1 MMTEVPLH
9 PSVMADDET
18 SLEATREF
26 FVKCGLMKEGDRFVV
41 DEAATS
47 LTESDVE
54 PDVGITDCESTCTAA
69 YEIAKLACAISGSSS
84 CKRRAK
90 AAYQVCLLACG

>member
-1 MMTEVPLH
+1 MMTDVPLH

-26 FVKCGLMKEGDRFVV
+26 FVKCGLMKEGDRFVA

-47 LTESDVE
+47 LTDTDVE
-54 PDVGITDCESTCTAA
+54 PMAGASDCEAACTVA
-69 YEIAKLACAISGSSS
+69 YELARLACSISGSRS
-84 CKRRAK
+84 CAKRAK